1 MEHKNLTSVIMAVAM
16 IIVTAV
22 SFTACNKELKKFSFE
37 TTQQAVDACHKEL
50 AAIRPLKKATMEELS
65 VIADRWIALQDTTF
79 SVMVRDSTI
88 DSSSDIAAD
97 FFAVSDSIR
106 GEIMRLA
113 LDEPRTMKDVIYFK
127 VHTARN
133 RDNIQESK
141 DYKNAVAFYDD
152 LDKAATYKTAEESV
166 KNYEALLQK
175 SGTFKKEAELLKF
188 IGEEDRCFRS
198 LMEHLHDV
206 KQEDLETLASRTA
219 LIFQKLYES
228 TQVNPENPVSS
239 RLIMYI
245 SMRFNRRIIQNAEAV
260 VRDCQSGKELTEQQ
274 TSNYRWMLLQP
285 YLSIDTYS
293 MASITEKQAEIL
305 QKMAEELPRT
315 LAYID
320 GKDFDKSD
328 KSETE
333 NLPDIL
339 TRYFLKS
346 YLRQAL

>member
-1 MEHKNLTSVIMAVAM
+1 MEHKNLTSVIMAIVM
-16 IIVTAV
+16 IIVTAAGL
-22 SFTACNKELKKFSFE
+22 TACSKEFKDFSFE
-37 TTQQAVDACHKEL
+37 TTQQAVNACHKEL
-50 AAIRPLKKATMEELS
+50 AAIRPLKKATIEELS

-88 DSSSDIAAD
+88 DSSSEIAVD

-106 GEIMRLA
+106 SEIMRLA

-133 RDNIQESK
+133 RDNVQSSK
-141 DYKNAVAFYDD
+141 DYKSAVAFYND
-152 LDKAATYKTAEESV
+152 LDGAATYKNAEESV
-166 KNYEALLQK
+166 KNYKTLLQK
-175 SGTFKKEAELLKF
+175 NTSFKKEGELLKF
-188 IGEEDRCFRS
+188 ISEEDRCFRS
-198 LMEHLHDV
+198 LMEHLHNV
-206 KQEDLETLASRTA
+206 KQEDLETLASQTA
-219 LIFQKLYES
+219 QIFQKLYKS
-228 TQVNPENPVSS
+228 TQVNPDNPVSS
-239 RLIMYI
+239 RLITYI

-260 VRDCQSGKELTEQQ
+260 MRDCKSGKVLTEQQ
-274 TSNYRWMLLQP
+274 ATNYRWMLLQP
-285 YLSIDTYS
+285 YLSIDAYS
-293 MASITEKQAEIL
+293 MASVTDEQAESL

>member
-1 MEHKNLTSVIMAVAM
+1 MKHKNLTPVIMAIAM
-16 IIVTAV
+16 IIVTAA
-22 SFTACNKELKKFSFE
+22 SFTACNKDDKKFSFE
-37 TTQQAVDACHKEL
+37 TTQQAVNACHKEL
-50 AAIRPLKKATMEELS
+50 AAIRPLKKATIEELS
-65 VIADRWIALQDTTF
+65 VLADRWIALQDTTF
-79 SVMVRDSTI
+79 AVMVRDSTI

-106 GEIMRLA
+106 SEIIRLA

-133 RDNIQESK
+133 RDNIQKSK
-141 DYKNAVAFYDD
+141 DYKNAVAFYNN
-152 LDKAATYKTAEESV
+152 LDKAPTYNTVEESV
-166 KNYEALLQK
+166 KHYESLLQK
-175 SGTFKKEAELLKF
+175 SGAFKKEGELLKF
-188 IGEEDRCFRS
+188 ISEEDRCFRS
-198 LMEHLHDV
+198 LMVHLNDV
-206 KQEDLETLASRTA
+206 KQEELETLASRTA
-219 LIFQKLYES
+219 MIFEKLYES
-228 TQVNPENPVSS
+228 TQVEPENPVSS
-239 RLIMYI
+239 RLVMYI

-274 TSNYRWMLLQP
+274 ASNYRWMLLQP

-293 MASITEKQAEIL
+293 MASITEEQAKSL
-305 QKMAEELPRT
+305 QKMAEQLPRT